1 MSSDFVTLATLKEM
15 PDIQHK
21 AYRFATKMFVD
32 DIKSGVKDIKK
43 DVDERKPLPPWKSVK
58 FVSANHDDTNKKL
71 KRWTTKS
78 APSIIR

>member
-15 PDIQHK
+15 PDIQRK

-43 DVDERKPLPPWKSVK
+43 DVDERKPLPP
-58 FVSANHDDTNKKL
+58 
-71 KRWTTKS
+71 
-78 APSIIR
+78 